1 MLQFIKYGEERVEG
15 NLSRIRSL
23 EEYLKLFKEV
33 AGEIYRILKPGEVL
47 GIPFGDTRTRKH
59 FVPLTHYVLLVF
71 PGAGFVLKEEVVK
84 IQIK

>member
-47 GIPFGDTRTRKH
+47 GNTFWRYKD
-59 FVPLTHYVLLVF
+59 
-71 PGAGFVLKEEVVK
+71 
-84 IQIK
+84 

>member
-1 MLQFIKYGEERVEG
+1 LQERSIEFL
-15 NLSRIRSL
+15 NQERFW
-23 EEYLKLFKEV
+23 E
-33 AGEIYRILKPGEVL
+33 
-47 GIPFGDTRTRKH
+47 IPFGDTRTRKH